1 MGDILSGVMGYIL
14 SGVIGD
20 ILSGVIGDIL
30 SGVIRDILRSF
41 TFSHFEFTC
50 KIIFAYDPGLDMW

>member
-14 SGVIGD
+14 SGVSGD
-20 ILSGVIGDIL
+20 IRRGVIGNIL